1 MQLEELQAYLEA
13 HEMRLKQRASEKVTY
28 QTLQAKFTKK
38 GKDEAINENGKEKWK
53 KKNQN
58 DSKKANT
65 SSNKNSKKNVNMKEV
80 QCYCCEKF
88 GHYARICAYNKDY
101 NQVDKGEA

>member
-58 DSKKANT
+58 DSKKEST
-65 SSNKNSKKNVNMKEV
+65 SSNKNSKKNVKEE
-80 QCYCCEKF
+80 CEYE
-88 GHYARICAYNKDY
+88 GSAMLLLLEVWPLCKDLCL
-101 NQVDKGEA
+101 QQRF